1 MIPIFVVVVIAV
13 FVVVLSHIVAISV
26 CLVAIAVSVS
36 LPSYLPAAVPS
47 AIIGIVDISA
57 AVIRVVVIPHDA
69 IIVEAWIVIL
79 VEPGIIAEASFV
91 LASPFPIFPLAFTV
105 EPVVLHVV
113 VAPLGQPLPAIR
125 IVVSVVAV
133 VRAVSGVRIVLIT
146 VLCASR
152 S

>member
-13 FVVVLSHIVAISV
+13 FAVFFPHIVAISV

-36 LPSYLPAAVPS
+36 LPSYLPAAVPP
-47 AIIGIVDISA
+47 AIIGIVVVSA
-57 AVIRVVVIPHDA
+57 AVIRVVVVPYS
-69 IIVEAWIVIL
+69 VTEAR
-79 VEPGIIAEASFV
+79 IIAEAGFI
-91 LASPFPIFPLAFTV
+91 LTSPFPIFPLALTV
-105 EPVVLHVV
+105 EPVVLDVV
-113 VAPLGQPLPAIR
+113 VAPLGQPLPVIR

-133 VRAVSGVRIVLIT
+133 VRAVSGIRIVLIA